1 MASPLDLINKARAR
15 SAEEAP
21 GVGGSSSS
29 SSSSIG
35 GGEGESGPAAP
46 APAAASSASSSVM
59 ALVAA
64 ANDNNNLNRSRGDRH
79 QGPLVVRDYDLSDA
93 KKDAARVVEKIA
105 NSQTAQVA
113 MQLAALGLEK
123 ASGKASKVAEK
134 AKTSYAKGRAAA
146 KARFTSD
153 GSEWINETLAG
164 SGGVASQAPSSSSS
178 SLVAPFY
185 GGQRYNPLKT
195 QIRVKSIL
203 RPTIFLPFF

>member
-1 MASPLDLINKARAR
+1 
-15 SAEEAP
+15 
-21 GVGGSSSS
+21 
-29 SSSSIG
+29 
-35 GGEGESGPAAP
+35 
-46 APAAASSASSSVM
+46 M

-134 AKTSYAKGRAAA
+134 AKTSY
-146 KARFTSD
+146 T
-153 GSEWINETLAG
+153 T
-164 SGGVASQAPSSSSS
+164 V
-178 SLVAPFY
+178 
-185 GGQRYNPLKT
+185 PLPPN
-195 QIRVKSIL
+195 RH
-203 RPTIFLPFF
+203 FLLP